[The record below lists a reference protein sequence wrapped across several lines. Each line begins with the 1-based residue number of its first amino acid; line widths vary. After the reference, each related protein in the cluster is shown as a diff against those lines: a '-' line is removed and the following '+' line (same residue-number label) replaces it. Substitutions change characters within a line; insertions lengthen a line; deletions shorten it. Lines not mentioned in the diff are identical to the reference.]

1 MAESDK
7 TRESRERSGSQG
19 DLGRKFLELVEKFGE
34 IELDNV
40 TMTVDELILMLQPS
54 VTRFVRPVAR
64 PEIAPPIAK
73 LVDRLVEVEFAP
85 PVETYPA
92 QVVEVQLGATRSEGG
107 TRRKVVKIGGAKT
120 LPFYGF
126 EGINPN
132 GPAFAMDVFDMP
144 LHLPKAV
151 RQHFDDVIDDPA
163 AWAKKCVKDFSA
175 DVISLNLISTDPGL
189 KNTSPAEAANTVE
202 NVLQAI
208 DVPVVIGGSGN
219 KQKDPLVLEKAA
231 EATHGERCL
240 LNSVSTD
247 TDYKTVV
254 RAALKHNH
262 SVVAFTPMDINN
274 QKKLNRLLLGEGLP
288 KTQLVID
295 PTTGAL
301 GYGIEYSLS
310 LLERIRLGALMGDT
324 ELQMPVLSAASNAW
338 GAREAWMKIDDWG
351 PKEFRGPLWETVTG
365 LTMLMS
371 GADLFMVSHPA
382 TVRVLKQIAEN
393 LYGIGETKHSIENW
407 ITALG

>member
-1 MAESDK
+1 VAESDK
-7 TRESRERSGSQG
+7 VSEKKGES
-19 DLGRKFLELVEKFGE
+19 DLEGALARRLLKLAEKFGE

-40 TMTVDELILMLQPS
+40 TMTVDELTFLLQPAI
-54 VTRFVRPVAR
+54 TRLQRPITRGELVA
-64 PEIAPPIAK
+64 AK
-73 LVDRLVEVEFAP
+73 PVEKLLEVEFAP

-92 QVVEVQLGATRSEGG
+92 QMAEVQLGATRNEGG
-107 TRRKVVKIGGAKT
+107 TRGRAVKVGGAKA

-126 EGINPN
+126 EAVNPN
-132 GPAFAMDVFDMP
+132 RPAFAMDVFDMP
-144 LHLPKAV
+144 IHLAKAV
-151 RQHFDDVIDDPA
+151 RQHFEDVMGDPA
-163 AWAKKCVKDFSA
+163 AWARKCAHEFGA
-175 DVISLNLISTDPGL
+175 DIVSLNLVSTDPGI
-189 KNTSPAEAANTVE
+189 KNTSPEDAAKTVE
-202 NVLQAI
+202 AVLHAV
-208 DVPVVIGGSGN
+208 DVPVVVGGSGN

-231 EATHGERCL
+231 EVAHGEKCL

-247 TDYKTVV
+247 TDYKRVV
-254 RAALKHNH
+254 NAALEHGH

-288 KTQLVID
+288 KTQLVMD

-310 LLERIRLGALMGDT
+310 LLERIRLGALLGDT

-338 GAREAWMKIDDWG
+338 GAREAWMKTEEWG

-382 TVRVLKQIAEN
+382 TVRVLKQITEN
-393 LYGIGETKHSIENW
+393 LNGLGEAKYTIENW
-407 ITALG
+407 VAALG